1 MYIDIWDG
9 VKRNKSNQ
17 LFLCDAFYKSTWFLE
32 ILKVKNDSFY
42 STIFIKVLKVKSDK
56 KKWIVLKLFLWVCV
70 HRTLKVIVNDQHC

>member
-42 STIFIKVLKVKSDK
+42 STIFIKVLKVIK
-56 KKWIVLKLFLWVCV
+56 KNELSWNFFFGSAYTEHLK
-70 HRTLKVIVNDQHC
+70 

>member
-56 KKWIVLKLFLWVCV
+56 KNELSWNFFFGSAYTEHLK
-70 HRTLKVIVNDQHC
+70 